1 MISIHKI
8 YSICQDVSAV
18 GADILS
24 GHVFQVPAIL
34 RFSNKFPLIMY
45 IFSIN
50 DVMGACPQT
59 VGKSNLKYKAPMG
72 KYQNIQ
78 GR

>member
-1 MISIHKI
+1 
-8 YSICQDVSAV
+8 
-18 GADILS
+18 
-24 GHVFQVPAIL
+24 
-34 RFSNKFPLIMY
+34 MY

-59 VGKSNLKYKAPMG
+59 VGKSNSKYKAPMG

-78 GR
+78 VR